1 MTIMLI
7 FCIFAFKTIISMDIT
22 IVSYNGKLKY
32 GEEQMFRG
40 AFLKEL
46 GDKASILF
54 HNHTENGLRYS
65 YPLVQYKIA
74 DGKPTVVGIGSGG
87 SALMNLPRE
96 CELMIGKQT
105 RNFKIDN
112 INIEPY
118 KPEIADAPKMYG
130 IKRYIPLNTAN
141 MEEFDSLPALSDRI
155 CFLENIINAN
165 ILAFF
170 KGIDYHC
177 DAEIQTAISSIDRQY
192 DLYYKGVKFYGF
204 DMKFI
209 TNVLLPDDI
218 GLGKSSSV
226 GFGTL
231 KRLPIPNRFKAKLK

>member
-1 MTIMLI
+1 
-7 FCIFAFKTIISMDIT
+7 MDIA

-40 AFLKEL
+40 AFLKKL
-46 GDKASILF
+46 GDHASLLF

-65 YPLVQYKIA
+65 YPLIQYKIV
-74 DGKPTVVGIGSGG
+74 DEKPTIVGIGSGG
-87 SALMNLPRE
+87 EALLDIPRE
-96 CELMIGKQT
+96 FELMIGKQQRKFT
-105 RNFKIDN
+105 LNN

-118 KPEIADAPKMYG
+118 VPEIADEPKMYI
-130 IKRYIPLNTAN
+130 IKRYIPLNSAN
-141 MEEFDSLPALSDRI
+141 MEEFDSFPALSDRI

-165 ILAFF
+165 YLAFF
-170 KGIDYHC
+170 KGINYHC
-177 DAEIQTAISSIDRQY
+177 DVEIQTVISSIERQY

-209 TNVLLPDDI
+209 TNVLLPDGI

-231 KRLPIPNRFKAKLK
+231 RRLPIPSRFIAKLG